1 MSERTLAER
10 IREWAEAAKPF
21 LPGTGYFH
29 LCALAAE
36 ADAMQQRAEA
46 AEQFG
51 VKPGRDLDYEYDATD
66 MRWLEAMKRVCAPW
80 AKSLEHVGAGDPD
93 GAITCFASAVRLEAE
108 QHAAALADRQAGDAE
123 LVRRIEEVA
132 PKEWSPSASR
142 LPLVAWELLRNLRA
156 RLTDGAAAE
165 GKP

>member
-1 MSERTLAER
+1 MKTLEQKIRARAAVCGDWRLESEL
-10 IREWAEAAKPF
+10 
-21 LPGTGYFH
+21 L
-29 LCALAAE
+29 ALAAE
-36 ADAMQQRAEA
+36 ADALEARAAA
-46 AEQFG
+46 AEQF
-51 VKPGRDLDYEYDATD
+51 VVSWKEQATMARASLVDA
-66 MRWLEAMKRVCAPW
+66 LEQKDA
-80 AKSLEHVGAGDPD
+80 
-93 GAITCFASAVRLEAE
+93 AE